1 MYRESREWGKV
12 NGGVYVCM
20 CCKSSTLRINRPAT
34 VKWNQRERES
44 VSVNVAQRSF
54 VLAQWKS
61 YARWWVYHRCSKTNC
76 IAACM
81 GGSKCVCVSKWVGSS
96 TLDYNHSSRANQKLQ
111 LPKAVSVCT
120 IKRTNRNMQCQ
131 CCEITSSH
139 DKTGFYLERG
149 SDILALIK

>member
-1 MYRESREWGKV
+1 MYRESREWDK
-12 NGGVYVCM
+12 
-20 CCKSSTLRINRPAT
+20 
-34 VKWNQRERES
+34 VKWGECVCVCAVRAQRWESIDPRQPSKSAGES

-81 GGSKCVCVSKWVGSS
+81 GGSMCVCVSKWVGSS
-96 TLDYNHSSRANQKLQ
+96 TLDYHSSRANQKLQ
-111 LPKAVSVCT
+111 LPKRKRVYNQ
-120 IKRTNRNMQCQ
+120 RTNRNMQCQ
-131 CCEITSSH
+131 CQITSSH